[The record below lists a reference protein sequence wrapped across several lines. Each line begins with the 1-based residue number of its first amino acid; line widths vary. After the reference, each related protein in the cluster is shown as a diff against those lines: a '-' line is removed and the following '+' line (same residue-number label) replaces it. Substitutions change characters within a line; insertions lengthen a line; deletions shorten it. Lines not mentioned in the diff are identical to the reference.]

1 MRNSVSATP
10 MSLLRCR
17 LAGALFFIF
26 IFFLPFHFHPI
37 TSGPELSQECSC
49 VCGTRTQTGLGPAPL
64 VLVLSGDFSL
74 VVCDTREAT
83 FKVDVEFESARAP
96 PYSV

>member
-1 MRNSVSATP
+1 
-10 MSLLRCR
+10 MSRLQCR

-37 TSGPELSQECSC
+37 ASGPELSQECSC

-64 VLVLSGDFSL
+64 VLVRSADFSL
-74 VVCDTREAT
+74 VVFDTREAT
-83 FKVDVEFESARAP
+83 FKVDVEFDSARGP
-96 PYSV
+96 PCSV

>member
-37 TSGPELSQECSC
+37 TSGPELRQECSC

-64 VLVLSGDFSL
+64 VLVLSADFSL

>member
-1 MRNSVSATP
+1 MRNSVSARR

-37 TSGPELSQECSC
+37 TSGAELSQECSC
-49 VCGTRTQTGLGPAPL
+49 VCGTCTQTGLGPVPL
-64 VLVLSGDFSL
+64 VLVLSTDFSL
-74 VVCDTREAT
+74 VVFDTREAT
-83 FKVDVEFESARAP
+83 FNVDVEFESARGP